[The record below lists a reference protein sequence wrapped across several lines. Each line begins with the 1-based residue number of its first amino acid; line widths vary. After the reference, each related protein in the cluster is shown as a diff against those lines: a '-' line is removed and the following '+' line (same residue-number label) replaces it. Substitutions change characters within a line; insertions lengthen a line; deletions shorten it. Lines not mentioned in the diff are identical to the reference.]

1 MADDIGIQQEMLIEP
16 THKKLEI
23 VDGHAVKDVEDYQ
36 NPELLYKSLIE
47 RVRKYHPSADVS
59 MIEKAY
65 HIARDAHKGQTRKS
79 GEEYIIHP
87 LWVGTVSYTHLTL
100 PTICSV

>member
-47 RVRKYHPSADVS
+47 RVRKYN
-59 MIEKAY
+59 
-65 HIARDAHKGQTRKS
+65 T
-79 GEEYIIHP
+79 
-87 LWVGTVSYTHLTL
+87 
-100 PTICSV
+100 

>member
-36 NPELLYKSLIE
+36 IRN
-47 RVRKYHPSADVS
+47 
-59 MIEKAY
+59 
-65 HIARDAHKGQTRKS
+65 
-79 GEEYIIHP
+79 
-87 LWVGTVSYTHLTL
+87 
-100 PTICSV
+100 CSIKV

>member
-1 MADDIGIQQEMLIEP
+1 M
-16 THKKLEI
+16 
-23 VDGHAVKDVEDYQ
+23 EDYQ

-87 LWVGTVSYTHLTL
+87 LWVGIILAQLEMDKETG
-100 PTICSV
+100 IRR